1 MWVLL
6 RSRFLCRTS
15 DTMLLDPKT
24 ETRSFWRI
32 IGIHQCAKNL
42 HRGSVRNG
50 MMLFFVCFDQSHQDF
65 GILLFFTRRIL
76 FARQLVQDGQV
87 LLMLVLGC
95 NRRWRANVQRILCR
109 HCNQILATPSHRN
122 RQGSECNVDGDT
134 PGCLSQDSGSA
145 SSRAVRSSCF
155 EGANGFVTVT
165 PFQVKPSCRSSVRRS
180 RQPDSAAA
188 DRITES
194 QISSW

>member
-1 MWVLL
+1 VE
-6 RSRFLCRTS
+6 SFAQFLYV
-15 DTMLLDPKT
+15 
-24 ETRSFWRI
+24 
-32 IGIHQCAKNL
+32 G
-42 HRGSVRNG
+42 
-50 MMLFFVCFDQSHQDF
+50 FVEVTFLVQDF
-65 GILLFFTRRIL
+65 GHDAFRPKDGDQVFLADYWHPSMREEPPPGKRQEWNDALLR
-76 FARQLVQDGQV
+76 
-87 LLMLVLGC
+87 MLRSKSSC

-109 HCNQILATPSHRN
+109 HCNQILATHSHRN